1 MVVQG
6 TFTQNIEK
14 ARTASKKGDITVFAQ
29 CLQDA
34 LLSFTSA
41 FYNKNFKR
49 IIKEDKLEQ
58 FFKAICAGVDG
69 SGLIYMINVWV
80 DCYLYSCKSHDGS
93 VQIEDMEDL
102 LDRMEEFPELTK
114 NVNRYEIANSLISM
128 GVFENDYYEPLESG
142 KTTKIPIFLQNHK
155 RRMGFDLDEKQKN
168 MMNSMAKYEIGDN
181 CGGIITIATATNDR
195 IEEVLMSH
203 IFEQNKTL
211 ENGSKPN
218 KTLMV
223 GSPSWTNKL
232 QKLPSKCKK
241 VPEECS
247 QNSQNDALSFYK
259 LKKTTKSQDFAN
271 CKEDIVLA
279 NYGLLETIQELKVT
293 WERIIFHDFSLE
305 TKNNYQQFETVCK
318 LNATFRW
325 YITENHKQGRLVE
338 YLVADDGKRM
348 HVKGDID
355 TFLDQANLY
364 LPSAEPKSRNLKT
377 PLDGRQKDFKSS
389 LAQRENEPVRGGVI
403 TTLIRDILI
412 KEAIIEFLLDQKNT
426 SEEYGHSMGKTL
438 LLVPPDMIE
447 SWKKLL
453 EKLLEKDDLVIH
465 YFCRNEDKKPDDSHE
480 VVITTYDMLKNI
492 ENRSIL
498 WKRIIFEDNYSASEK
513 DWQQYQL
520 FYSFLC
526 QLHAEYRWCLT
537 GNPTQQ
543 KLARF
548 MNRKEYGESHNLIKS
563 ISLGNAKD
571 DEEKSTAKLVKNIET
586 KTDSNKGLQIEK
598 IEV

>member
-1 MVVQG
+1 
-6 TFTQNIEK
+6 
-14 ARTASKKGDITVFAQ
+14 
-29 CLQDA
+29 
-34 LLSFTSA
+34 
-41 FYNKNFKR
+41 
-49 IIKEDKLEQ
+49 
-58 FFKAICAGVDG
+58 
-69 SGLIYMINVWV
+69 
-80 DCYLYSCKSHDGS
+80 
-93 VQIEDMEDL
+93 
-102 LDRMEEFPELTK
+102 
-114 NVNRYEIANSLISM
+114 
-128 GVFENDYYEPLESG
+128 
-142 KTTKIPIFLQNHK
+142 
-155 RRMGFDLDEKQKN
+155 MGFELDEQQKN
-168 MMNSMAKYEIGDN
+168 MMNSMAKYESGDN
-181 CGGIITIATATNDR
+181 CGGIITIATSTNDR
-195 IEEVLMSH
+195 IEEVLISH

-211 ENGSKPN
+211 QNGSKPN

-241 VPEECS
+241 VPEVPEECS
-247 QNSQNDALSFYK
+247 ENSKNDDISFYK

-325 YITENHKQGRLVE
+325 YITENHKQDRLEE
-338 YLVADDGKRM
+338 YLVADDGKRI

-377 PLDGRQKDFKSS
+377 PLDDRQKDFKSN

-412 KEAIIEFLLDQKNT
+412 KEAIIEFLLDRKNT

-438 LLVPPDMIE
+438 LVVPPDMIE

-465 YFCRNEDKKPDDSHE
+465 YFYRNEDKKPDDSHE

-492 ENRSIL
+492 ENRNIL

-513 DWQQYQL
+513 DRQQYQL
-520 FYSFLC
+520 LFSFLC

-537 GNPTQQ
+537 ENPTQQ

-571 DEEKSTAKLVKNIET
+571 DEEKSTAKLVKNIEGFLKQVTLRFPRSPNDYKKHITNAKKEKNENEPNISKFCNNMLAAIVSYT
-586 KTDSNKGLQIEK
+586 KEFYIKHFKICAESDEDIEEMYDSFCAGFKNTSDVGLIMKIWVDAHFNFSKSEQDRCFIGKTAMKNIIENFEKAIKIIEK
-598 IEV
+598 ATQTSIEESYNQMRAARSGKRPIEEVKASKA